1 MLYQT
6 PTKFLSSI
14 FLFAEDVKPDSKTV
28 DHLTREL
35 IDYNLSPTLAQEDV
49 MNVVKDRVALINN
62 ELGLLVSI
70 LGGRV
75 NVEQIPNNQES
86 SNMKSFNEFLD
97 LSGDILTKIII
108 YLKREGNRLAC
119 VQEGLLNK
127 EIEFIHNLPSKLFK
141 YPKLFTENTPFEWD
155 WRNACEIQR
164 TFGDTTEITN
174 TILTI

>member
-108 YLKREGNRLAC
+108 DRKS
-119 VQEGLLNK
+119 VV
-127 EIEFIHNLPSKLFK
+127 
-141 YPKLFTENTPFEWD
+141 
-155 WRNACEIQR
+155 
-164 TFGDTTEITN
+164 
-174 TILTI
+174 